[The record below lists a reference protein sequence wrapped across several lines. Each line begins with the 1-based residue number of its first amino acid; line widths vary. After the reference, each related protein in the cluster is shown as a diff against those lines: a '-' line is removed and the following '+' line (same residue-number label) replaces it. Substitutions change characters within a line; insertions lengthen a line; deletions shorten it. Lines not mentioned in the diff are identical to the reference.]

1 MSNSRIY
8 CRLTHFALLIATLCL
23 SAGPVA
29 FGQEFKIE
37 SQVYIDSQATPI
49 ASSLTLFQDKL
60 VFDITIGADGSSA
73 SEVVIFDSTT
83 ESFELL
89 DIAKERRLHIEQF
102 EIVRT
107 VESMRQQGSQDERLL
122 NLVEP
127 RLVEHV
133 ETSTR
138 FLRLSNAQLTY
149 EASCDSPEN
158 ATILPAYYQFL
169 DQYTRLTATDPRRL
183 PPFARL
189 ELNQAIKKHGWIPRE
204 IKLHLDGGQIS
215 ERSVRL
221 HSKHQLI
228 SQLSDQDK
236 KRIEL
241 ARRQWT
247 LFKPVSLAE
256 YREIPQVSETGD
268 NQTKPKR

>member
-1 MSNSRIY
+1 MSTSINL
-8 CRLTHFALLIATLCL
+8 CRTTTFAMLFAALHLF
-23 SAGPVA
+23 AGPTIC
-29 FGQEFKIE
+29 GQEFKIE
-37 SQVYIDSQATPI
+37 SQVYVDSQPTPI
-49 ASSLTLFQDKL
+49 ASSLTIFQDKL

-83 ESFELL
+83 EAFELL

-107 VESMRQQGSQDERLL
+107 VETLRQQGSQDERLH

-127 RLVEHV
+127 RLAEHV

-149 EASCDSPEN
+149 EANCISPEN

-189 ELNQAIKKHGWIPRE
+189 ELNQAIKKHGWIPQE

-228 SQLSDQDK
+228 NQLSDQDK

-247 LFKPVSLAE
+247 QFKPVGLAE
-256 YREIPQVSETGD
+256 YREIPQVAETAG
-268 NQTKPKR
+268 NESKPKR